1 MMQQAAD
8 FLAESEALYALLAG
22 LPDRDFE
29 QATAFKGWTINNV
42 LGHLHMWNR
51 AADLSLTDGD
61 AFLAFFRTVS
71 DHVRT
76 GSLSAFEA
84 QWLEG
89 LAGRALLEG
98 WRGFCVPMAERF
110 GAADPS
116 ARVAWAGPTMSVRSS
131 ITARLMETWA
141 HGQAIYDLL
150 GVVRRNTDRIG
161 NIVVLGVNT
170 YGWTFKVRGLDAP
183 MPMPF
188 VQLTAP
194 SGAVWSHGEE
204 SADERIEGLAEEFCQ
219 VVTQT
224 RNIADTRLRVTGPN
238 AAAWMASAQCF
249 AGRPEEPPPPGA
261 RTTRARSQAAD
272 SPARRTS

>member
-1 MMQQAAD
+1 
-8 FLAESEALYALLAG
+8 LLAG

-42 LGHLHMWNR
+42 LRHLHMWNR

-84 QWLEG
+84 QWLQG

-131 ITARLMETWA
+131 ISPSPRGSWKPGRTARRSMTCSA
-141 HGQAIYDLL
+141 SSAGTRTGSA
-150 GVVRRNTDRIG
+150 TSSC
-161 NIVVLGVNT
+161 
-170 YGWTFKVRGLDAP
+170 
-183 MPMPF
+183 
-188 VQLTAP
+188 
-194 SGAVWSHGEE
+194 SG
-204 SADERIEGLAEEFCQ
+204 
-219 VVTQT
+219 
-224 RNIADTRLRVTGPN
+224 
-238 AAAWMASAQCF
+238 
-249 AGRPEEPPPPGA
+249 
-261 RTTRARSQAAD
+261 
-272 SPARRTS
+272 

>member
-8 FLAESEALYALLAG
+8 FLAESETLYALLADLADG
-22 LPDRDFE
+22 TSGR
-29 QATAFKGWTINNV
+29 ATAFKGWTINDV
-42 LGHLHMWNR
+42 LGHLHMWNW

-71 DHVRT
+71 NHVRA
-76 GSLSAFEA
+76 GSLSAFET

-98 WRGFCVPMAERF
+98 WRGFYVPMAERF

-150 GVVRRNTDRIG
+150 GVVRRNADRIG

-170 YGWTFKVRGLDAP
+170 YGWTFKVRNLERAEP
-183 MPMPF
+183 IPF
-188 VQLTAP
+188 VRLTAP
-194 SGAVWSHGEE
+194 SGAVWSFGEE
-204 SADERIEGLAEEFCQ
+204 MTLKNASTASPRSSAR
-219 VVTQT
+219 
-224 RNIADTRLRVTGPN
+224 
-238 AAAWMASAQCF
+238 W
-249 AGRPEEPPPPGA
+249 
-261 RTTRARSQAAD
+261 
-272 SPARRTS
+272 